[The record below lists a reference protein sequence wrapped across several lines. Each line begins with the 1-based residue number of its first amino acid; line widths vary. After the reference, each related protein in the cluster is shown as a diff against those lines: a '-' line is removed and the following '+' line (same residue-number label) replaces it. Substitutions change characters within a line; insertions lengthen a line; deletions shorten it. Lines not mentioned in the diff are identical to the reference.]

1 MNPIPVSPTPTVDL
15 SRARRRLAAPAL
27 AVAFIFLLTTLLQI
41 LFSQVT
47 ARFFPAFF
55 DKSYYVWIASSLPM
69 YAISMPLSLFLWKI
83 EPGTAPK
90 KEKLRTSAFLGLIA
104 LCFAMTY
111 LGNYL
116 GQLVNILI
124 GRITGEIPDFALQ
137 EVALSSP
144 LWANLLFCGILAPIM
159 EEIFY
164 RKLIIDRLLHFG
176 ELPAVLISGIL
187 FGLIH
192 GNFSQFFYAAMI
204 GMLFGYVYLRTG
216 NILYTIAL
224 HMCVNLVGGVYSTEM
239 LKRLDLEALSNSPSA
254 QTLADNAGGILMM
267 LLYLLFMFTCLV
279 GAIVAAC
286 LLYKR
291 IRFVRAEI
299 ALTGRQWASV
309 LLLNPA
315 VWVLTVVILLLF
327 FV

>member
-1 MNPIPVSPTPTVDL
+1 MNPSPVSPTPTVDL
-15 SRARRRLAAPAL
+15 SRERRRIAAPAL

-41 LFSQVT
+41 LLSQLT

-55 DKSYYVWIASSLPM
+55 DRSYYVWIASALPM
-69 YAISMPLSLFLWKI
+69 YAVSMPLSLLLWKI
-83 EPGTAPK
+83 ETGTPPK
-90 KEKLRTSAFLGLIA
+90 KEKLRTSVFLGLIA

-116 GQLVNILI
+116 GQLVNFLI
-124 GRITGEIPDFALQ
+124 GRITGKIPDFALQ
-137 EVALSSP
+137 EVTLSSP

-216 NILYTIAL
+216 NILYTVAL
-224 HMCVNLVGGVYSTEM
+224 HMCVNLVGGVYATEM
-239 LKRLDLEALSNSPSA
+239 LKRLDLEALQSNPTV

-267 LLYLLFMFTCLV
+267 LLYLLFIFTCFV

-286 LLYKR
+286 LLCKK
-291 IRFVRAEI
+291 IRFTRAEVP
-299 ALTGRQWASV
+299 LTGRQWRSV

-315 VWVLTVVILLLF
+315 VWVLSAVILMLF
-327 FV
+327 LV